1 MIAATEPTAVLT
13 ASAQRDLERAVS
25 LLESAGF
32 AMRLADY
39 AGKPLNR
46 ALRFIPKFDHLL
58 YGVVHSAMLN
68 CLEVAIDS
76 LAEEKFPP
84 STWLPKAM
92 TGITGGISGLF
103 GAVALP
109 VELPLTTTLML
120 RSIADIARHYGEDLG
135 IMEGRLACLEV
146 FSLGGRPSGP
156 RTDIGY
162 YASRALFTKLS
173 RDVIS
178 YVVERSVLDVSAPV
192 VTRLVSEIVGRFG
205 LVVSERAAAGAAP
218 VLGAVSGATLNMI
231 FTHHF
236 ERMATGHFT
245 MRRLERAHGQ
255 EVIRERYKEIA
266 ANIAAPPG
274 LPVARA
280 SVAWSRA
287 EPDRDEKR

>member
-1 MIAATEPTAVLT
+1 MIAAAEPTVVLT
-13 ASAQRDLERAVS
+13 PSAQRDLERAVG
-25 LLESAGF
+25 LLESSGF
-32 AMRLADY
+32 AVRLADY
-39 AGKPLNR
+39 AGKPLTR
-46 ALRFIPKFDHLL
+46 ALRFIPKFDRLL

-76 LAEEKFPP
+76 LEEEKFAP
-84 STWLPKAM
+84 SAWLPKAM
-92 TGITGGISGLF
+92 TGLTGGISGLF

-120 RSIADIARHYGEDLG
+120 RSIADIARHHGEDLG
-135 IMEGRLACLEV
+135 TMEGRLACLEV
-146 FSLGGRPSGP
+146 FSLGGGRRSGP

-162 YASRALFTKLS
+162 FASRALFTKLS

-205 LVVSERAAAGAAP
+205 LVVSERAAAGAVP

-236 ERMATGHFT
+236 ERVATGHFT
-245 MRRLERAHGQ
+245 MRRLERAHGR
-255 EVIRERYKEIA
+255 EVIRQRYNEIVA
-266 ANIAAPPG
+266 SIAAPPG
-274 LPVARA
+274 LPVGRR
-280 SVAWSRA
+280 SVA
-287 EPDRDEKR
+287 